1 MKNQSHRIFFS
12 FLLSLALALAGA
24 GMARAQ
30 QDNSQGGQPDNK
42 SKEKEQKEKEQKDKK
57 GLGGKITGVFGGGK
71 NEEEKAAE
79 QEQKYQELRAK
90 ASEKYKVNANFK
102 QRVNEDHKEKRRQ
115 HSEYAFQI
123 NTSDTKDELIT
134 FTGDKL
140 KNEDTLYDNPLV
152 QSYVNRVG
160 QSLVPENSPHRYAFK
175 VILDPVPDARS
186 LSTGTVY
193 ITTGLLSLVDTEAQ
207 LAYILAHEVAHIHK
221 NHWLEDALVANE
233 LEDRRRAREKTNI
246 LVGLGVGVLTGGI
259 IGGKSGSASQGV
271 IVGAFLGYGTY
282 SLLKFISELKV
293 YSWDAVQENE
303 ADEYALKLM
312 FDRNYDPREVPKF
325 YARMKKLAEREP
337 HVADG
342 FLARVDRINERSGYA
357 IPLVGGW
364 TTKQNMMRGGSNLRS
379 RRQGEADDGAVVS
392 PLDAGKAFGP
402 DDDASKR
409 EKAAGSHLKNYDDLL
424 REKLAKNEIIA
435 SGPEFDM
442 VMADL
447 KRDNGVRAF
456 YYDMFQMALDN
467 LREAQQIRTDDPYAA
482 FYYGKVLQLTARNR
496 AEQAQAMDAFITAI
510 KLDQRGVLPEPW
522 LQRALAL
529 MADRNPSQH
538 TEIISYLK
546 KYVDI
551 YQQEHSGELPPN
563 MDAIYA
569 YLKSLG
575 EHQWAARRVTNVST
589 KNLDPLDVIPN
600 AGQSGRPQQPEA
612 PPNPQAPSRE
622 PEKRKSVKP

>member
-1 MKNQSHRIFFS
+1 MPSQLRHLIIAAG
-12 FLLSLALALAGA
+12 LALATMLAPG
-24 GMARAQ
+24 ARAQ
-30 QDNSQGGQPDNK
+30 SNEQAQDKKEQ
-42 SKEKEQKEKEQKDKK
+42 KEKEQKEKEPKEKK

-71 NEEEKAAE
+71 SEEEKGAE
-79 QEQKYQELRAK
+79 QEQKYQTLRAR
-90 ASEKYKVNANFK
+90 ANEKYKTNTEFK
-102 QRVNEDHKEKRRQ
+102 QRVNEDYKEKRRQ

-160 QSLVPENSPHRYAFK
+160 QALVPENSSHRYAFK

-207 LAYILAHEVAHIHK
+207 LAYVLAHEVAHIHK
-221 NHWLEDALVANE
+221 NHWFEDALVANE
-233 LEDRRRAREKTNI
+233 LEDRRRAREKTNV
-246 LVGLGVGVLTGGI
+246 LVGLGVGVLTGGL
-259 IGGKSGSASQGV
+259 IGGKSGSATQGV
-271 IVGAFLGYGTY
+271 FAGAIFGYGTY
-282 SLLKFISELKV
+282 SVLKFFSELKV
-293 YSWDAVQENE
+293 YNWDAVQENE
-303 ADEYALKLM
+303 ADEYALKLI

-325 YARMKKLAEREP
+325 FARMKKLAEREP
-337 HVADG
+337 HVTDG
-342 FLARVDRINERSGYA
+342 FLGRVERINERSGYA

-364 TTKQNMMRGGSNLRS
+364 TTKPNMTRGGSNLR
-379 RRQGEADDGAVVS
+379 RHREGEADDSALVS
-392 PLDAGKAFGP
+392 PLDAGKLFGP
-402 DDDASKR
+402 DEDAAKR
-409 EKAAGSHLKNYDDLL
+409 EKATGAQLKNYEAVLG
-424 REKLAKNEIIA
+424 EKLAKNEILA
-435 SGPEFDM
+435 AGPEFDM

-482 FYYGKVLQLTARNR
+482 FYYGKILQLTARNR
-496 AEQAQAMDAFITAI
+496 AEQAQAMEAFITAI

-538 TEIISYLK
+538 GEIINYLK

-589 KNLDPLDVIPN
+589 KNLAPLDVTSSASQP
-600 AGQSGRPQQPEA
+600 GRAQQQEA
-612 PPNPQAPSRE
+612 PPPNPPAPARE
-622 PEKRKSVKP
+622 PEKRKPVKP

>member
-1 MKNQSHRIFFS
+1 MPGQLRHLIIAV
-12 FLLSLALALAGA
+12 SLALATMPASSA
-24 GMARAQ
+24 AVSAQ
-30 QDNSQGGQPDNK
+30 SNEQAQDKKEQ
-42 SKEKEQKEKEQKDKK
+42 KEKEQKEKEPKEKK

-71 NEEEKAAE
+71 SEEEKATE
-79 QEQKYQELRAK
+79 QEQKYQTLRAK
-90 ASEKYKVNANFK
+90 ANEKYKTSAEFK
-102 QRVNEDHKEKRRQ
+102 QRVNEDYKEKRRQ

-160 QSLVPENSPHRYAFK
+160 QALVPENSPHRYAFK

-221 NHWLEDALVANE
+221 HHWFEDALVANE
-233 LEDRRRAREKTNI
+233 LEDRRRSRDKTNV

-259 IGGKSGSASQGV
+259 IGGKSGSASSGV
-271 IVGAFLGYGTY
+271 FAGAIFGYGAY
-282 SLLKFISELKV
+282 SVMKFFSELKV
-293 YSWDAVQENE
+293 YNWDAVQENE
-303 ADEYALKLM
+303 ADEYALNLILN
-312 FDRNYDPREVPKF
+312 RNYDPREVPKF
-325 YARMKKLAEREP
+325 FARMKKLAEREP
-337 HVADG
+337 HVTDG
-342 FLARVDRINERSGYA
+342 FLARVERINERTGHA
-357 IPLVGGW
+357 IPLIGGM
-364 TTKQNMMRGGSNLRS
+364 TTNKDMARGGSNLR
-379 RRQGEADDGAVVS
+379 RYREGEADDGAPIS
-392 PLDAGKAFGP
+392 PLDAGKPFGP
-402 DDDASKR
+402 DADATKR
-409 EKAAGSHLKNYDDLL
+409 EKATNQRLKNYDALL
-424 REKLAKNEIIA
+424 SEKLANNGIIA
-435 SGPEFDM
+435 AGPEFDM

-467 LREAQQIRTDDPYAA
+467 LREAQEIRTDDPYAA

-496 AEQAQAMDAFITAI
+496 AEQAQAMEAFKTAI
-510 KLDQRGVLPEPW
+510 NLDQRGVLPEPH

-529 MADRNPSQH
+529 MADRNPSQRG
-538 TEIISYLK
+538 EIIDYLK

-589 KNLDPLDVIPN
+589 KNLDPLGVIPG
-600 AGQSGRPQQPEA
+600 AGQSGRAQQPEA
-612 PPNPQAPSRE
+612 PAPNPPAPPRE
-622 PEKRKSVKP
+622 PEKRKPVKP